1 MRITD
6 DVIRDLLPLYR
17 AGEASTDTRLLVEAY
32 LAVHPALAEEARRE
46 AEWSLPAA
54 PPPEA
59 TGALSPERVALARTK
74 RLLAWKSWVLAAA
87 IFFTAAPLSFGS
99 TDETGLRWLMWDGH
113 PRLAAGSL
121 ILGLASWVAYA
132 VLRRR
137 LSVRGF

>member
-17 AGEASTDTRLLVEAY
+17 AGEVSTDTRRLVEAY
-32 LAVHPALAEEARRE
+32 LEAHPALAEEARRE
-46 AEWSLPAA
+46 DEWRLPAT
-54 PPPEA
+54 PPPAE
-59 TGALSPERVALARTK
+59 TDALDAERMALARTK
-74 RLLAWKSWVLAAA
+74 RLLAWKSWVMAAA

-121 ILGLASWVAYA
+121 VLGLASWA
-132 VLRRR
+132 VYLGLRRR